1 MSHPRYGLNFLF
13 GAIAWVNFA
22 GLAHADVVP
31 AWVAA
36 ARDENS
42 EIQKGKAE
50 LNAALARVPQAKS
63 LPDPAI
69 EFEVM
74 GENAFGAEQ
83 TVRLAQGF
91 PWPGTLGQRESSA
104 SLQAR
109 AYWHEVQNLELAV
122 ASRIRA
128 IAVEIAF
135 LRKEAS
141 LVRENLELFKKQEDF
156 LEQVSRGG
164 GEVSDLVRVEMESGL
179 LGDELAKIDE
189 MVEREKAELE
199 AIVGRPIPDSEINR
213 VVMPSRSVPREKTE
227 SLAARLEATNPMLQA
242 LSSRVEAAR
251 AGVSLARLET
261 YPEFMVSAG
270 YRRVNE
276 PGMGESSEW
285 MNEAV
290 VMFSISLP
298 IWGEKNSGKRDEA
311 SAMLEAAV
319 RERENSSRMLRSQ
332 LEILLSR
339 GRDATRRAKLFHD
352 QLLPKAR
359 QSHQTVEA
367 SYRADRANLLDVFE
381 SRRRLLE
388 TETGYWRA
396 VADKYINRAEIE
408 ALFGTEIQNRKLTAE
423 MKGHKKTQRG
433 D

>member
-1 MSHPRYGLNFLF
+1 MFLLGIIALGNSTGLL
-13 GAIAWVNFA
+13 
-22 GLAHADVVP
+22 HADVVP
-31 AWVAA
+31 AWIAA
-36 ARDENS
+36 AREENS
-42 EIQKGKAE
+42 KIQQGKAE
-50 LNAALARVPQAKS
+50 LKAALARVPQAKS

-74 GENAFGAEQ
+74 GENSFGAEQ
-83 TVRLAQGF
+83 TVRLAQAF

-122 ASRIRA
+122 ASRVRA

-141 LVRENLELFKKQEDF
+141 LVRENLKLFKKQEDF

-199 AIVGRPIPDSEINR
+199 AIIGRPIADSEINQ
-213 VVMPSRSVPREKTE
+213 VAMPSRSVRQEKTE
-227 SLAARLEATNPMLQA
+227 TLAARLEATNPMLQA

-261 YPEFMVSAG
+261 HPEFMVSAG

-276 PGMGESSEW
+276 PGMGGNGEW

-290 VMFSISLP
+290 VMVSISLP

-311 SAMLEAAV
+311 SAMLEV
-319 RERENSSRMLRSQ
+319 TDQERENTARMLRSR
-332 LEILLSR
+332 LKTLLSR

-359 QSHQTVEA
+359 QSHETVEA

-396 VADKYINRAEIE
+396 VADQHINRAEID
-408 ALFGTEIQNRKLTAE
+408 ALFGTEIQLCKP
-423 MKGHKKTQRG
+423 
-433 D
+433 

>member
-1 MSHPRYGLNFLF
+1 MRMRHLRPCLIFLF
-13 GAIAWVNFA
+13 GAVALGNSTAWV
-22 GLAHADVVP
+22 HADVVP
-31 AWVAA
+31 VWIAA
-36 ARDENS
+36 AKEENS

-50 LNAALARVPQAKS
+50 LKAALARVPQAKS

-69 EFEVM
+69 EFEGM
-74 GENAFGAEQ
+74 GENSFGAQQ
-83 TVRLAQGF
+83 TVRLAQAF

-109 AYWHEVQNLELAV
+109 AYWHEVQSLELAV

-128 IAVEIAF
+128 IAVEVAY
-135 LRKEAS
+135 LKKEAS
-141 LVRENLELFKKQEDF
+141 LVGENLQLFKKQEDF
-156 LEQVSRGG
+156 LEQMSRGG

-189 MVEREKAELE
+189 MLEREKAELE
-199 AIVGRPIPDSEINR
+199 AIIGRPIADSEIGQLA
-213 VVMPSRSVPREKTE
+213 MPSQSVPKEKTE
-227 SLAARLEATNPMLQA
+227 FLAARLEATNPMLQA
-242 LSSRVEAAR
+242 LSSRVEAAQ
-251 AGVSLARLET
+251 AGASLARLET

-276 PGMGESSEW
+276 PGMEGNGDW

-311 SAMLEAAV
+311 SAMLEVAV
-319 RERENSSRMLRSQ
+319 RERENASRMLHSR

-359 QSHQTVEA
+359 QSHETVEA
-367 SYRADRANLLDVFE
+367 SYRADKASLLDVFE

-396 VADKYINRAEIE
+396 VADQYINRAEIE
-408 ALFGTEIQNRKLTAE
+408 ALFGTEIQTRKP
-423 MKGHKKTQRG
+423 
-433 D
+433 

>member
-1 MSHPRYGLNFLF
+1 MRMRHLRPCLIFIFWSVALGNSTALL
-13 GAIAWVNFA
+13 
-22 GLAHADVVP
+22 HADVVP
-31 AWVAA
+31 AWIAT
-36 ARDENS
+36 AREKNS

-50 LNAALARVPQAKS
+50 LKAALARVPQAKS

-69 EFEVM
+69 EFEAM
-74 GENAFGAEQ
+74 GENSFGAEQ
-83 TVRLAQGF
+83 TVRLAQAF

-128 IAVEIAF
+128 IAVEVAY
-135 LRKEAS
+135 LKKEAS
-141 LVRENLELFKKQEDF
+141 LVRENLQLFKKQEDF
-156 LEQVSRGG
+156 LEQMSRGG

-199 AIVGRPIPDSEINR
+199 AIIGHPIADSEIGQ
-213 VVMPSRSVPREKTE
+213 VVMPSRSVHTDKTE
-227 SLAARLEATNPMLQA
+227 IFVARLEATNPMLQA

-276 PGMGESSEW
+276 PGMEGNSEW

-311 SAMLEAAV
+311 SAMLEVAV
-319 RERENSSRMLRSQ
+319 REKENASRMLRSR

-339 GRDATRRAKLFHD
+339 GRDATRRAKLFQD

-359 QSHQTVEA
+359 QSHETVEA
-367 SYRADRANLLDVFE
+367 SYRANKASLLDVFE

-396 VADKYINRAEIE
+396 VADQYINRAEIE
-408 ALFGTEIQNRKLTAE
+408 ALFGTEIQTRKP
-423 MKGHKKTQRG
+423 
-433 D
+433 

>member
-1 MSHPRYGLNFLF
+1 MRPSRFALIALL
-13 GAIAWVNFA
+13 GAMTWGNLIEFVR
-22 GLAHADVVP
+22 ADVVSD
-31 AWVAA
+31 WVASA
-36 ARDENS
+36 MEQNS

-50 LNAALARVPQAKS
+50 LKAALARVPQAKS

-74 GENAFGAEQ
+74 GEDSVGAGQ
-83 TVRLAQGF
+83 TVRLAQAF
-91 PWPGTLGQRESSA
+91 PWPGTLGQRESRA

-109 AYWHEVQNLELAV
+109 AYWHEVQSLELVV
-122 ASRIRA
+122 ASRIRT
-128 IAVEIAF
+128 IAAELAF

-141 LVRENLELFKKQEDF
+141 LVRENLDLFKKQEDF

-189 MVEREKAELE
+189 MVERERAELE
-199 AIVGRPIPDSEINR
+199 AIIGRPIPKAELSR
-213 VVMPSRSVPREKTE
+213 VAMPSRSTSLEKSE

-242 LSSRVEAAR
+242 LTSRIEAAR
-251 AGVSLARLET
+251 AGASLARLDT

-276 PGMGESSEW
+276 PGMEGSREW

-298 IWGEKNSGKRDEA
+298 IWGEKNRGKRDEA
-311 SAMLEAAV
+311 TAMLEVAV
-319 RERENSSRMLRSQ
+319 RERESVFRMLRFR
-332 LEILLSR
+332 LETLLSR
-339 GRDATRRAKLFHD
+339 ERDATRRAKLFKD

-359 QSHQTVEA
+359 QSDETVEA
-367 SYRADRANLLDVFE
+367 SYRASRASLLDVFD

-388 TETGYWRA
+388 TETGYWRS
-396 VADKYINRAEIE
+396 VADQNINRAEIE
-408 ALFGTEIQNRKLTAE
+408 ALFGTEIQTRKP
-423 MKGHKKTQRG
+423 
-433 D
+433 

>member
-1 MSHPRYGLNFLF
+1 MIHPRF
-13 GAIAWVNFA
+13 GAMFLLGVIALGNST
-22 GLAHADVVP
+22 GLLHADVVP
-31 AWVAA
+31 AWIAT
-36 ARDENS
+36 AREDNS
-42 EIQKGKAE
+42 EIQKGRAE
-50 LNAALARVPQAKS
+50 LKAALARVPQAKS

-74 GENAFGAEQ
+74 GENSIGAEQ
-83 TVRLAQGF
+83 TVRLAQAF

-135 LRKEAS
+135 LKTEAS
-141 LVRENLELFKKQEDF
+141 LVRENLKLFKKQEDF
-156 LEQVSRGG
+156 LEQASRGG

-199 AIVGRPIPDSEINR
+199 AIIGRPIADSEINQ
-213 VVMPSRSVPREKTE
+213 VVMPSRSVRQEKTE
-227 SLAARLEATNPMLQA
+227 TLAARLEATNPMLQA

-276 PGMGESSEW
+276 PGMGGNDEW

-290 VMFSISLP
+290 VMVSISLP
-298 IWGEKNSGKRDEA
+298 IWGEKNRGKRDEA
-311 SAMLEAAV
+311 SAMLEVAG
-319 RERENSSRMLRSQ
+319 RERENTARMLRSR
-332 LEILLSR
+332 LKTLLSR

-359 QSHQTVEA
+359 QSHETVEA

-396 VADKYINRAEIE
+396 VADQHINRAEID
-408 ALFGTEIQNRKLTAE
+408 ALFGTEIQLCKP
-423 MKGHKKTQRG
+423 
-433 D
+433 